1 MRKNNNEMRE
11 NDKRKN
17 ELPEKF
23 LCCVLVFLITP
34 LPPAYHFPN
43 PPSPWGR
50 KVRNVSFSVARI
62 KGKKKSVNIFFGGG
76 NIYV

>member
-43 PPSPWGR
+43 TPPPRGEEKSETCL
-50 KVRNVSFSVARI
+50 SVLPE
-62 KGKKKSVNIFFGGG
+62 
-76 NIYV
+76 